1 MTAGCPWLRGID
13 GTDGAA
19 RSVVARPSSG
29 AFRVSGARDTTAVVG
44 SDPRGCADRQYFH
57 ELPNRHRALDQRQI
71 DHHGPSEDD
80 PCKVGRALLGLIEV
94 WLDAVE
100 KLQGS
105 GRRGEAVEPSA
116 ILNALR
122 EVENEDERDAPDSLI
137 YRIAKEDRGH
147 LAALCADPRVMLRR
161 KRQLC
166 PLGRVRELDPSCM
179 RWLDMQPGRSIAEKA
194 GQKQQIRS
202 IVRVQS
208 AATLEN
214 CVLRDLILRAGAAAD
229 SYCRANA
236 RFLRSTR
243 VVAVRRFAQEIRL
256 ALEMSAIA
264 GVPALSGVPTPNYV
278 LQTSKKYKGVWK
290 TWLALLRKQQQTQS
304 LLQWGSRWI
313 SELAFVGA
321 LEALEAWE
329 GANPTLQHRLT
340 WRGEPHHGEFFESA
354 APIGAYRL
362 TGEARR
368 VRFDVVRSSQLARG
382 VRPAGWER
390 WAQLFPDFAVVAADP
405 DVRPLLVWSI
415 VICDEAQDRGADT
428 LYEALTRS
436 LNAVKADGLMLHFGG
451 SAPSVLRPGLQ
462 VAQVHRATDA
472 LQIAGE
478 TVRQVSHLAGGRR

>member
-1 MTAGCPWLRGID
+1 MTTGCPWLQGID
-13 GTDGAA
+13 GTEGAP

-44 SDPRGCADRQYFH
+44 SDLRGCANRRYFH
-57 ELPNRHRALDQRQI
+57 ELPNLHRALDQRQI
-71 DHHGPSEDD
+71 DHHGPGKDD

-100 KLQGS
+100 KLQSG
-105 GRRGEAVEPSA
+105 GRRGEAVEPA
-116 ILNALR
+116 AVLNALR

-137 YRIAKEDRGH
+137 YRIAKDDRGH

-161 KRQLC
+161 ERQLC

-214 CVLRDLILRAGAAAD
+214 RVLRDLILRAGAAAD
-229 SYCRANA
+229 AYCRANA
-236 RFLRSTR
+236 RFHRSTR
-243 VVAVRRFAQEIRL
+243 VVAVRRFAQETR
-256 ALEMSAIA
+256 AAMEMSAIA

-278 LQTSKKYKGVWK
+278 LQTSKKYRGVWK

-329 GANPTLQHRLT
+329 GANAMLQHRLI

-354 APIGAYRL
+354 APIGSYLRTAQAHR
-362 TGEARR
+362 T
-368 VRFDVVRSSQLARG
+368 RFDVVRSSQLARG
-382 VRPAGWER
+382 VRPAAWER
-390 WAQLFPDFAVVAADP
+390 WVHLFPDFALVGADP
-405 DVRPLLVWSI
+405 EVRPLLVWSI
-415 VICDEAQDRGADT
+415 VICDDAQERHADVI
-428 LYEALTRS
+428 YEALAQR
-436 LNAVKADGLMLHFGG
+436 LNAVKSDGLVLQFGG
-451 SAPSVLRPGLQ
+451 FASLGIRPGLR

-472 LQIAGE
+472 PQIVGE
-478 TVRQVSHLAGGRR
+478 VVRQVSHLAGGGG